1 MCSGVIIFKLILGDD
16 CHYLKART
24 VFSKNRNID
33 INIHSKASC
42 LVHKIRSMCGY
53 QRGNKLSDSN
63 SRQAVRPYGSPPGPF
78 LHAAILLIL
87 HNQHEE
93 HSILLQ

>member
-1 MCSGVIIFKLILGDD
+1 MCSGVLIFKLGDD

-42 LVHKIRSMCGY
+42 LVHKIRVCVGIREEINF
-53 QRGNKLSDSN
+53 QTPTADKL
-63 SRQAVRPYGSPPGPF
+63 
-78 LHAAILLIL
+78 
-87 HNQHEE
+87 
-93 HSILLQ
+93 